1 MHAYQALIEDAFER
15 RADLTPSTVSPEIK
29 SAVMAVIDA
38 LDNGSLRVAEKQN
51 GDWVVNQWLKK
62 AVLLSNFHQFL

>member
-38 LDNGSLRVAEKQN
+38 LDNGSLRVAEK
-51 GDWVVNQWLKK
+51 
-62 AVLLSNFHQFL
+62 